1 MRQNTEQ
8 LISDYRT
15 SKLSQ
20 KAFCK
25 EKSIPL
31 STLQYHLQKS
41 KNKVQR
47 PSNEFIPILP
57 GVLPKHLSTIIILR
71 GDFSISRV
79 AELVHAIE

>member
-1 MRQNTEQ
+1 MPHNTEQ
-8 LISDYRT
+8 LIREYRA

-25 EKSIPL
+25 EKNIPL

-41 KNKVQR
+41 RSKAQT

-57 GVLPKHLSTIIILR
+57 GVLPKHPSTIIILR
-71 GDFSISRV
+71 GDFSIPRV
-79 AELVHAIE
+79 AELVYAIE